1 MPNIARIAMLS
12 VHTCPL
18 ATLGGKKTGGMNVYV
33 RELSREL
40 GKRGI
45 QVDVFTRSQDPCA
58 AHVNQM
64 LGENARVIH
73 LRAGAEVPLDPDQ
86 VYPHLPEFTEN
97 VLRFAA
103 ENHLHYDLIYSHYW
117 LSGVVAHT
125 LRAVWRVPVV
135 QMFHTLGV
143 MKERIAQPPGASS
156 AHPTDL
162 RSFNEADIMS
172 WADLLIAATPAERAQ
187 MLWLYRA
194 PRSRIVVVP
203 PGVNTAH
210 FHPLPRDAAKAA
222 LGIPPDHKLLLFVGR
237 IEPLKGIETILQ
249 ALALLKVQ
257 RPDLLTKLTLSIIG
271 GDPSAAE
278 GENAEMD
285 RLKALRTQLGLEE
298 IVLFLGARDQAA
310 LREYYAAAETLIM
323 PSDYES
329 FGMVALEAM
338 ACGTPVIASAV
349 GGLAFLVRDG
359 VNGYHVPVREPQ
371 ALAEKICAVLCM
383 PEQRAILGAN
393 AARDAAEYDWA
404 RIADRLLSE
413 FGRLALPIRQRLTC

>member
-18 ATLGGKKTGGMNVYV
+18 AALGGKKTGGMNVYV

-40 GKRGI
+40 ARRGI
-45 QVDVFTRSQDPCA
+45 QVDVFTRSQTSCE
-58 AHVNQM
+58 AHQAQP

-73 LRAGAEVPLDPDQ
+73 LPDGDESPLDPDQ
-86 VYPHLPEFTEN
+86 VYPRLPEFTQN

-103 ENHLHYDLIYSHYW
+103 QHDLRYDLIYSHYW
-117 LSGVVAHT
+117 LSGVVART
-125 LRAVWRVPVV
+125 LRAAWRAPVA

-143 MKERIAQPPGASS
+143 MKDRIAQPPGASS
-156 AHPTDL
+156 LYPRDL
-162 RSFNEADIMS
+162 RSLSEAEIMS

-187 MLWLYRA
+187 LLWLYRA

-203 PGVNTAH
+203 PGVDTAH
-210 FHPLPRDAAKAA
+210 FRPLPREAAKAA
-222 LGIPPDHKLLLFVGR
+222 LGIPPERRLLLFVGR
-237 IEPLKGIETILQ
+237 IEPLKGLDTLLR
-249 ALALLKVQ
+249 ALALLKAQ
-257 RPDLLTKLTLSIIG
+257 RPDLIPTLSLSIIG
-271 GDPSAAE
+271 GDPSAAQ

-285 RLKALRTQLGLEE
+285 RLKALRAQLGLEE
-298 IVLFLGARDQAA
+298 VVLFLGARDQRA
-310 LREYYAAAETLIM
+310 LREYYAAAEALIM

-359 VNGYHVPVREPQ
+359 INGYHVPVRDPQ
-371 ALAEKICAVLCM
+371 ALAEKICAVLCA
-383 PEQRAILGAN
+383 PEQRARLGAN

-404 RIADRLLSE
+404 RIADRLLSA
-413 FGRLALPIRQRLTC
+413 FSCLSLPIRQRITC

>member
-1 MPNIARIAMLS
+1 MPNIAHIAMLS

-18 ATLGGKKTGGMNVYV
+18 AALGGKKTGGMNVYV

-40 GKRGI
+40 GRRGI
-45 QVDVFTRSQDPCA
+45 CVDVFTRSQDPCSG
-58 AHVNQM
+58 HIDQP
-64 LGENARVIH
+64 LGEHARVIH
-73 LRAGAEVPLDPDQ
+73 LPAGSRAPLDPDQ

-103 ENHLHYDLIYSHYW
+103 EQHLHYDLIYSHYW
-117 LSGVVAHT
+117 LSGVVAHS
-125 LRAVWRVPVV
+125 LRAAWRVPVA

-143 MKERIAQPPGASS
+143 MKDRVAQPPGTGSL
-156 AHPTDL
+156 HPTDL

-210 FHPLPRDAAKAA
+210 FYPVPREAAKAA
-222 LGIPPDHKLLLFVGR
+222 LGLPPEHKLLLFVGR
-237 IEPLKGIETILQ
+237 IEPLKGIDTLLQ
-249 ALALLKVQ
+249 ALALLKAQ
-257 RPDLLTKLTLSIIG
+257 RPDVLKGLSLSVIG
-271 GDPSAAE
+271 GDPSAAH

-298 IVLFLGARDQAA
+298 VVLFLGACDQAA
-310 LREYYAAAETLIM
+310 LRDYYAAAEALIM

-359 VNGYHVPVREPQ
+359 VNGYHVPVREPS
-371 ALAEKICAVLCM
+371 ALAEKICEVLCA
-383 PEQRAILGAN
+383 PEQRAQLGAN
-393 AARDAAEYDWA
+393 AARQAVEYDWA
-404 RIADRLLSE
+404 RIADRLLSA
-413 FGRLALPIRQRLTC
+413 FSRLALPIRQRITC

>member
-1 MPNIARIAMLS
+1 
-12 VHTCPL
+12 
-18 ATLGGKKTGGMNVYV
+18 
-33 RELSREL
+33 
-40 GKRGI
+40 
-45 QVDVFTRSQDPCA
+45 
-58 AHVNQM
+58 
-64 LGENARVIH
+64 
-73 LRAGAEVPLDPDQ
+73 
-86 VYPHLPEFTEN
+86 
-97 VLRFAA
+97 
-103 ENHLHYDLIYSHYW
+103 
-117 LSGVVAHT
+117 
-125 LRAVWRVPVV
+125 
-135 QMFHTLGV
+135 
-143 MKERIAQPPGASS
+143 
-156 AHPTDL
+156 
-162 RSFNEADIMS
+162 
-172 WADLLIAATPAERAQ
+172 
-187 MLWLYRA
+187 
-194 PRSRIVVVP
+194 
-203 PGVNTAH
+203 
-210 FHPLPRDAAKAA
+210 
-222 LGIPPDHKLLLFVGR
+222 
-237 IEPLKGIETILQ
+237 
-249 ALALLKVQ
+249 
-257 RPDLLTKLTLSIIG
+257 
-271 GDPSAAE
+271 
-278 GENAEMD
+278 MD